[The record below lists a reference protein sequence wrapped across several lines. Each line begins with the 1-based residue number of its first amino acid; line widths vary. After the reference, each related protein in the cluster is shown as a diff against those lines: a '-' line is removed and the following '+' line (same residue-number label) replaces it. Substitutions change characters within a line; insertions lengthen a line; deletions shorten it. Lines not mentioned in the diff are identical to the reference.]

1 MATESFFEDM
11 IINTPEAIANLIAFV
26 EKEPHVITSDVENF
40 EDASEEYMKDLIE
53 MIHSKKW

>member
-53 MIHSKKW
+53 MIRSKKW